1 MNKHSLSALLALQ
14 AILLFSCNQQPD
26 NTAQI
31 KGLEDRIRQLEDQEK
46 QLQLQS
52 EQDKLAADRA
62 AFEAEKQKFQDQQNG
77 TAQPT
82 PGSKPSSSDV
92 VRSQKSGPMESDAS
106 MPDDSQTDLYRT
118 DSYNVFYERL
128 QSEGQWFNDETY
140 GYVWQ
145 PSEAQRDESWRP
157 YTDGHWA
164 YTDRGWTWVSNENYG
179 WATYHYGRWAKV
191 RNVGWIWVPGNT
203 WAPAWVSWR
212 ETENSD
218 YVGWAPLPP
227 ECETSPSVKVE
238 GWVDNYYGIG
248 PAAYIFLKA
257 VDLVRPTYRQAILP
271 PQQSL
276 TIINQTRNVTN
287 ITYNNNV
294 VNNYGPQYQRLAQ
307 ITNNRLERYQ
317 INYQQQAQ
325 PNANFRTL
333 VTGNQVQVVA
343 PPPQLERRATIAPSD
358 VRQLKNAQV
367 DRGWQ
372 NIDPT
377 KAQQLKQ
384 AFQQNAPPVPKALPP
399 QPPPPPKPVI
409 AAVGSPAPNRPG
421 QLPQKPGAL
430 RNSQLSAE
438 RQRIEAEKAQLEQQ
452 KQALLNGGTPPAPA
466 QTPQGK
472 PGSPGQLAEKP
483 QGSPGASNHK
493 PVAPDER
500 AGQVEAQKAQQAEQA
515 RPQQETQ
522 QKQQAAQQQAAQQQQ
537 QATAEKARQAEAQKA
552 QQAEQ
557 TRLQLEAQQ
566 KQQAAQQQ
574 AARQQ
579 QQAVAEKTRQ
589 AEAQKA
595 QQAEQARLQL
605 EAQQRQ
611 QAAQQQEQAAAE
623 RAQQAEA
630 QRVQQL
636 EQARAQL
643 EAQRKQPAAEQQQGG
658 GEGANRA
665 EAQRAKKEEQKKKNV
680 PPPPVQQQ

>member
-1 MNKHSLSALLALQ
+1 MSSLMNKRSLSALLALQ
-14 AILLFSCNQQPD
+14 AIFLFSCNQQPD

-62 AFEAEKQKFQDQQNG
+62 AFEAEKQKFQDQQNAA
-77 TAQPT
+77 AQAT
-82 PGSKPSSSDV
+82 PGSTPSSSDV
-92 VRSQKSGPMESDAS
+92 VRSQKSVRMESDAS
-106 MPDDSQTDLYRT
+106 MPDDSQTDLSRT

-128 QSEGQWFNDETY
+128 QSEGHWFNDETY

-212 ETENSD
+212 QTENSD

-248 PAAYIFLKA
+248 PATYIFLKA

-287 ITYNNNV
+287 IIYNNNV
-294 VNNYGPQYQRLAQ
+294 VNNYGPQYQQLAQ

-317 INYQQQAQ
+317 IDYQQQAR
-325 PNANFRTL
+325 PNANFRTV

-358 VRQLKNAQV
+358 ARQLKNAQV

-399 QPPPPPKPVI
+399 QPPPPPKPII

-430 RNSQLSAE
+430 SNSQLSAE
-438 RQRIEAEKAQLEQQ
+438 RQRIEAEKAQL
-452 KQALLNGGTPPAPA
+452 
-466 QTPQGK
+466 
-472 PGSPGQLAEKP
+472 
-483 QGSPGASNHK
+483 
-493 PVAPDER
+493 
-500 AGQVEAQKAQQAEQA
+500 
-515 RPQQETQ
+515 
-522 QKQQAAQQQAAQQQQ
+522 
-537 QATAEKARQAEAQKA
+537 
-552 QQAEQ
+552 
-557 TRLQLEAQQ
+557 
-566 KQQAAQQQ
+566 
-574 AARQQ
+574 
-579 QQAVAEKTRQ
+579 
-589 AEAQKA
+589 
-595 QQAEQARLQL
+595 
-605 EAQQRQ
+605 
-611 QAAQQQEQAAAE
+611 
-623 RAQQAEA
+623 
-630 QRVQQL
+630 
-636 EQARAQL
+636 
-643 EAQRKQPAAEQQQGG
+643 
-658 GEGANRA
+658 
-665 EAQRAKKEEQKKKNV
+665 
-680 PPPPVQQQ
+680 